1 MDYINRTQLDDLL
14 LKNENINLYFE
25 KLSIVFNYQLQD
37 TAGNEVDKHT
47 VQEAFKLK
55 IDGKDMIV
63 TIDSYK
69 DYEPFYMVLPADSPE
84 IVEVKSTTPEI
95 HSVNQERIRVSEIAK
110 KKLGGWIKGREYA
123 RAFNQNTELNNQ
135 FEKEVNELIET
146 YIDRY
151 SKTFISKMGEN
162 IKLNQLVEGNLT
174 DTDIHKQA
182 QNIVFK
188 NNLYLLNLS
197 GTFEKGLEEIYK
209 PLLKIYEDEMHGIKK
224 TALDK
229 AKEKIEQAKPVQED
243 TAKAEKLKAFVEVQN
258 AKDFSIDKFGYY
270 PTVNFTDANVIVS
283 FVNKDEVVLDTLALP
298 LKDVEIDYVDK
309 ETNAPEYLYLKSFD
323 ESSLDAINKDTYKKY
338 YHALHDLKS
347 SLILKSESDLPY
359 FDYVIENLDYLLP
372 ESEDHL
378 FENDKYG
385 LLKLMKNNY
394 SNEVRLEYVNKEIK
408 QKFSGS
414 TKLKP

>member
-378 FENDKYG
+378 FDNDKYG

-408 QKFSGS
+408 QKFSGA

>member
-84 IVEVKSTTPEI
+84 IIEVKSTTPEVY
-95 HSVNQERIRVSEIAK
+95 SVNQERVRVSEIAK

-123 RAFNQNTELNNQ
+123 KAFNQNTELNNQ

-151 SKTFISKMGEN
+151 SKTFINKMGEN

-174 DTDIHKQA
+174 DTEIHKQA

-197 GTFEKGLEEIYK
+197 EIFEKGLEDIYK
-209 PLLKIYEDEMHGIKK
+209 PLLKTYEDEMHGIKK

-229 AKEKIEQAKPVQED
+229 AKEKIEQAKPLQED

-270 PTVNFTDANVIVS
+270 PNVNFTDANVIIS

-309 ETNAPEYLYLKSFD
+309 ETNEPEYLYLKSFD
-323 ESSLDAINKDTYKKY
+323 ESSFDAINKDTYKKY

-372 ESEDHL
+372 ESDEHL

-385 LLKLMKNNY
+385 LLKLMKSNY
-394 SNEVRLEYVNKEIK
+394 SNEVRLEHVNKEIK

>member
-84 IVEVKSTTPEI
+84 IIEVKSTTPEVY
-95 HSVNQERIRVSEIAK
+95 SVNQERIRVSEIAK

-162 IKLNQLVEGNLT
+162 IKLNQLFEGNLT

-229 AKEKIEQAKPVQED
+229 AKEKIEQARPVQED

-270 PTVNFTDANVIVS
+270 PTVNFTDTNVIIS

-309 ETNAPEYLYLKSFD
+309 KNNDPEYLYLKSFD